1 MKDCSIVLIKAPFEV
16 LHQELNDCVEYNRKH
31 NPVYCFDKAVKKT
44 FCKKVLSL
52 ISTHFVPGVYS
63 TEKTRRRLETEIKDD
78 DVNRLTYT
86 CTYALGVLVNVQ
98 TRCECPILLSDL
110 PTCRHLF
117 SLKTEDLK
125 EEIKKLSKSI
135 SFKQIVNAG
144 AMAGDALESIV
155 LWKMFEYYQ
164 NIIDELEKIQIA
176 GWQLSEWEQWLLNKA
191 YAERRY
197 CIFTMIKAGLKLAK
211 NVIDILGDSK
221 SENYV
226 AHYESKEQNDERLP
240 LAVCPIMRNED
251 MSQ

>member
-16 LHQELNDCVEYNRKH
+16 LHQELNGCVEYNRKH

-44 FCKKVLSL
+44 FCKKVLNL
-52 ISTHFVPGVYS
+52 ISAHFVPGVYS

-78 DVNRLTYT
+78 DVYRLTYA
-86 CTYALGVLVNVQ
+86 CTYALGVFVDVQ

-125 EEIKKLSKSI
+125 EEIKKLSNTV

-144 AMAGDALESIV
+144 SIAGDLCESIV
-155 LWKMFEYYQ
+155 LWKIFEYYQ
-164 NIIDELEKIQIA
+164 NIIDELNKIQIA
-176 GWQLSEWEQWLLNKA
+176 GWQLSEWELWLLNKS

-211 NVIDILGDSK
+211 NVIDVLDDSN
-221 SENYV
+221 SENYF
-226 AHYESKEQNDERLP
+226 AHYESNEQNNERLP
-240 LAVCPIMRNED
+240 LAVFPIMRNKD

>member
-1 MKDCSIVLIKAPFEV
+1 M
-16 LHQELNDCVEYNRKH
+16 
-31 NPVYCFDKAVKKT
+31 
-44 FCKKVLSL
+44 
-52 ISTHFVPGVYS
+52 
-63 TEKTRRRLETEIKDD
+63 
-78 DVNRLTYT
+78 
-86 CTYALGVLVNVQ
+86 
-98 TRCECPILLSDL
+98 
-110 PTCRHLF
+110 
-117 SLKTEDLK
+117 K
-125 EEIKKLSKSI
+125 EEIKKLSKNI

-211 NVIDILGDSK
+211 NVIDILDDSK

-226 AHYESKEQNDERLP
+226 AHYESKEQNDDRLP
-240 LAVCPIMRNED
+240 LAVFPIMRNED